1 MQGRGT
7 GCEILDSNNIFLD
20 ALAFSRESI
29 VMRKEIKVAAE
40 HQSEVVEN
48 LPGTVENEW

>member
-7 GCEILDSNNIFLD
+7 GREILASNNIFLD
-20 ALAFSRESI
+20 ALAFRESI
-29 VMRKEIKVAAE
+29 VTRKKIKVAAE

>member
-1 MQGRGT
+1 MQGRAT
-7 GCEILDSNNIFLD
+7 GCENLASNNIFLD
-20 ALAFSRESI
+20 ALAFSRGSI

-48 LPGTVENEW
+48 LPGTVEKEW

>member
-1 MQGRGT
+1 MQGRAT
-7 GCEILDSNNIFLD
+7 GCEILASNNIFLD
-20 ALAFSRESI
+20 ALAFSRGSI
-29 VMRKEIKVAAE
+29 VMRKEIKVDAK